1 VPVQGEV
8 VRADLAAVKVAAG
21 MVAAGM
27 VAAGMVAA
35 GMVAVAMV
43 AGLAAAAE
51 EEDETAVGLEEVEDL
66 AAGAVLAVGL
76 DLAVLAV
83 GWDLAVLAAGDLAV
97 AVLEAVALEE
107 EGAAEEALVEVVEVV
122 RLLYGKH
129 FR

>member
-1 VPVQGEV
+1 MV
-8 VRADLAAVKVAAG
+8 VAG
-21 MVAAGM
+21 MVVAGM
-27 VAAGMVAA
+27 VVAGMVV
-35 GMVAVAMV
+35 VATV
-43 AGLAAAAE
+43 AGLEGA
-51 EEDETAVGLEEVEDL
+51 EDETAVGLEEVADL

-83 GWDLAVLAAGDLAV
+83 AVLAVGD
-97 AVLEAVALEE
+97 LEAVALEE

>member
-1 VPVQGEV
+1 MV
-8 VRADLAAVKVAAG
+8 VVAT
-21 MVAAGM
+21 
-27 VAAGMVAA
+27 
-35 GMVAVAMV
+35 V
-43 AGLAAAAE
+43 AGLEGA
-51 EEDETAVGLEEVEDL
+51 EDETAVGLEEVADL

-97 AVLEAVALEE
+97 GDLEAVAPEE

>member
-76 DLAVLAV
+76 DLAVV
-83 GWDLAVLAAGDLAV
+83 AAGD
-97 AVLEAVALEE
+97 LEAVALEE
-107 EGAAEEALVEVVEVV
+107 EGAAEEALVEVAEVD